1 MNSRHRVNHQ
11 VKSHQVKSH
20 QVKSLNLKLITLSA
34 GLLLSA
40 TSQANNWLVSVDLG
54 KSDADTANLT
64 AQLPSGK
71 VTHMSDSDT
80 SWSLGIGYQLDNG
93 LTLEAGYI
101 DLGDG
106 DVTITG
112 DSLSPTQYHHSVADI
127 SAVLGDG
134 FTFGARYQFWQ
145 QENISTSVSL
155 GLIAWEGYITSNITS
170 NISSNISSTDQAQ
183 PITTK
188 REGNDIY
195 YGLEGHYQLTK
206 QWQLSVGFTRYALEA
221 NDVDV
226 IYLAGA
232 YRF

>member
-1 MNSRHRVNHQ
+1 MKSRHINNKH
-11 VKSHQVKSH
+11 VKNVIAKS
-20 QVKSLNLKLITLSA
+20 ITIGL

-40 TSQANNWLVSVDLG
+40 TSHANNWLVNVEVGSSEANKG
-54 KSDADTANLT
+54 NLT
-64 AQLPSGK
+64 KALPSGE
-71 VTHMSDSDT
+71 VTHFSDSDT
-80 SWSLGIGYQLDNG
+80 SWSLGIGYQLNNA

-101 DLGDG
+101 DLGEG

-112 DSLSPTQYHHSVADI
+112 DSITPTQYHNSVADI
-127 SAVLGDG
+127 SPVLGDG
-134 FTFGARYQFWQ
+134 FTFGARYQLWQ

-155 GLIAWEGYITSNITS
+155 GLITWKGDITSTY
-170 NISSNISSTDQAQ
+170 QAQ

-188 REGNDIY
+188 RDGNDFY

-206 QWQLSVGFTRYALEA
+206 QWQLSVGFTRYALEP

-226 IYLAGA
+226 IYLGAA

>member
-1 MNSRHRVNHQ
+1 MNSRHSHRVN
-11 VKSHQVKSH
+11 HQVKSH

-40 TSQANNWLVSVDLG
+40 TSQANNWLVSLALG
-54 KSDADTANLT
+54 KSDANTANLT

-112 DSLSPTQYHHSVADI
+112 NSITPTQYHHSVANI
-127 SAVLGDG
+127 SPVLGDG

-145 QENISTSVSL
+145 QEDISTSVSL
-155 GLIAWEGYITSNITS
+155 GLIAWEGY
-170 NISSNISSTDQAQ
+170 ISSNISSTDQAQ

-188 REGNDIY
+188 RDGNDIY

-226 IYLAGA
+226 IYLAGT

>member
-1 MNSRHRVNHQ
+1 MNSRHSHRVN
-11 VKSHQVKSH
+11 HQVKSH

-40 TSQANNWLVSVDLG
+40 TSQANNWLVSLALG
-54 KSDADTANLT
+54 KSDANTANLT

-145 QENISTSVSL
+145 QEDISTSVSL
-155 GLIAWEGYITSNITS
+155 GLIAWEGY
-170 NISSNISSTDQAQ
+170 ISSTDQAQ

-226 IYLAGA
+226 IYLAGT